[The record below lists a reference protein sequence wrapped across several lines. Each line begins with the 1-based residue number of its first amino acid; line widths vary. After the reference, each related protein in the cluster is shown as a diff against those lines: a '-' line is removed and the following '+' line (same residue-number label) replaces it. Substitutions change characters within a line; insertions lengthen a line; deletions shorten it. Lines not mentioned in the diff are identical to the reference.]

1 MGVKVKSESRLMTGK
16 KSISSQSLFHFTG
29 SLSILKKILKDQ
41 HFLVRECEEHHWG
54 GYKFSV
60 PMACFC
66 DIPLSKIS
74 SHINQYGCY
83 GIGMSSQWANKK
95 KLCSMIYV
103 RNKSE
108 LSNWVNKTLE
118 RIATHPDDTVNVE
131 TLYLLSRIKKYRGKI
146 PNKKGDKT
154 GKEELVFFYD
164 EREWRF
170 VPKKLT
176 IQDIKIRKEDE
187 LSDLQNI
194 DELPFELL
202 DIKYI
207 IIKNESERKEMID
220 AIDKKKSDKKSL
232 NLLKSK
238 ILTVQQIEQDF

>member
-1 MGVKVKSESRLMTGK
+1 
-16 KSISSQSLFHFTG
+16 
-29 SLSILKKILKDQ
+29 
-41 HFLVRECEEHHWG
+41 
-54 GYKFSV
+54 
-60 PMACFC
+60 
-66 DIPLSKIS
+66 
-74 SHINQYGCY
+74 
-83 GIGMSSQWANKK
+83 
-95 KLCSMIYV
+95 MIYV

-170 VPKKLT
+170 VPPKLT
-176 IQDIKIRKEDE
+176 IQDIKISKEDE
-187 LSDLQNI
+187 LLVLQDI
-194 DELPFELL
+194 DKLFFELS

-207 IIKNESERKEMID
+207 IIKNESERKVMID
-220 AIDKKKSDKKSL
+220 ALDKGKNDKKSL

-238 ILTVQQIEQDF
+238 ILTVQEIEQDF